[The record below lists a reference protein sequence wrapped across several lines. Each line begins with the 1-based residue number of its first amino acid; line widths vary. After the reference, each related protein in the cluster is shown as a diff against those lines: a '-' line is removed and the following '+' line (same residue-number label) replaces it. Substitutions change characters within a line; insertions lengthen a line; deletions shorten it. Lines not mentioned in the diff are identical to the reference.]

1 MRSISALCC
10 LFLFA
15 VATAAQHKPVDFA
28 ELEKTVAAELRENNT
43 PGAAVVVISGERV
56 LFMKGFGTT
65 SAEGGAPV
73 TPGTLFRR
81 RPSRRDQF
89 AAIVDGD
96 RSYRLTLKFSEGRKM
111 KKRLVLSILLTL
123 LASVGQAATPA
134 VNTTAF
140 VGVNVIPMDRERV
153 LSNQTVIVRD
163 GVIVEI
169 GDAKKVR
176 VPGDAQRID
185 GRGKFLIPGLTD
197 MHVHLFTDDEF
208 PDALAEDEFKIM
220 LAQGVTTIRLMN
232 GTPEQLVLR
241 ARSAKGE
248 IVAPTIYAASPQFIG
263 RKSNHAYVVTNEAEA
278 RAAVRKAKTDG
289 YDYLKMTTFLK
300 PEVYEAIIEEA
311 ARQNI
316 RVVGHADSRTV
327 GLPRA
332 LKARQQIEH
341 LDSYLEAL
349 LPENSPVKGSVSDL
363 YIYQPKNWE
372 SLDVLDEKRI
382 PEIARATVQA
392 NPFSVPTLHLFK
404 STFGIGRTEES
415 IRLQPDIRFYPQ
427 KTVDLW
433 VGYNKKYQAQWA
445 SPERRARYVSI
456 RNKLVKAIHDAGGK
470 ILAGSDT
477 PEWLLLYGY
486 TLHRELRA
494 LNEAGLSPYA
504 TLAAATRNPAEFFG
518 TLDKTGTIERG
529 KRADLVLLE
538 ANPLAGIA
546 NTERRAGV
554 MLKGRWFAQAE
565 LDKTLD
571 EIAPRFQH
579 ALEEKH

>member
-1 MRSISALCC
+1 
-10 LFLFA
+10 
-15 VATAAQHKPVDFA
+15 
-28 ELEKTVAAELRENNT
+28 
-43 PGAAVVVISGERV
+43 
-56 LFMKGFGTT
+56 
-65 SAEGGAPV
+65 
-73 TPGTLFRR
+73 
-81 RPSRRDQF
+81 
-89 AAIVDGD
+89 
-96 RSYRLTLKFSEGRKM
+96 M
-111 KKRLVLSILLTL
+111 KKILLLSILLTL
-123 LASVGQAATPA
+123 PA
-134 VNTTAF
+134 VAVQANPPAANTTTAF

-153 LSNQTVIVRD
+153 LTDQTVLVRD
-163 GVIVEI
+163 GVITEM
-169 GDAKKVR
+169 GDSRKVR
-176 VPGDAQRID
+176 VPRDAQRID

-220 LAQGVTTIRLMN
+220 LSQGVTTIRLMT
-232 GTPEQLVLR
+232 GTPEQLLLR
-241 ARSAKGE
+241 AKAARGE
-248 IVAPTIYAASPQFIG
+248 IVAPTIYAASPQFTG
-263 RKSNHAYVVTNEAEA
+263 RKSNNAYVVTNEAEA
-278 RAAVRKAKTDG
+278 RASVRKAKADG

-300 PEVYEAIIEEA
+300 PEVYEAIVDEA

-316 RVVGHADSRTV
+316 RVVGHADSRSV
-327 GLPRA
+327 GLERA

-349 LPENSPVKGSVSDL
+349 VPENSPVKGSVSDL

-372 SLDVLDEKRI
+372 SLDVLDENKI
-382 PEIARATVQA
+382 TEIARATVRA
-392 NPFSVPTLHLFK
+392 NPFSVPTLYFFK

-415 IRLQPDIRFYPQ
+415 IRAQSDIRFYPP

-433 VGYNKKYQAQWA
+433 IGYSKKYLAQAA
-445 SPERRARYVSI
+445 SPERRARYVAV

-518 TLDKTGTIERG
+518 TLQTTGTIERG

-538 ANPLAGIA
+538 ANPLTSIA

-554 MLKGRWFAQAE
+554 MLKGRWFAQSE
-565 LDKTLD
+565 LDRALD

-579 ALEEKH
+579 ALDGQH

>member
-1 MRSISALCC
+1 
-10 LFLFA
+10 
-15 VATAAQHKPVDFA
+15 
-28 ELEKTVAAELRENNT
+28 
-43 PGAAVVVISGERV
+43 
-56 LFMKGFGTT
+56 
-65 SAEGGAPV
+65 
-73 TPGTLFRR
+73 
-81 RPSRRDQF
+81 
-89 AAIVDGD
+89 
-96 RSYRLTLKFSEGRKM
+96 M
-111 KKRLVLSILLTL
+111 KKLLVLSILLTL
-123 LASVGQAATPA
+123 LAAVAQANPPA
-134 VNTTAF
+134 ANTTAF

-153 LSNQTVIVRD
+153 LANQTVIVRD
-163 GVIVEI
+163 GVIAEI

-176 VPGDAQRID
+176 VPNDALRID

-197 MHVHLFTDDEF
+197 MHVHLFTDEEF

-241 ARSAKGE
+241 EKSAKGE
-248 IVAPTIYAASPQFIG
+248 ILAPTIYAASPQFIG
-263 RKSNHAYVVTNEAEA
+263 RKSSNAYVVTNETEA
-278 RAAVRKAKTDG
+278 REAVRKAKGDG

-300 PEVYEAIIEEA
+300 PEVYEAIIDEA
-311 ARQNI
+311 GRQRI
-316 RVVGHADSRTV
+316 RVVGHADSRSV
-327 GLPRA
+327 GLERA
-332 LKARQQIEH
+332 LKAGQQIEH

-349 LPENSPVKGSVSDL
+349 VPENSPVKGSVSDL

-372 SLDVLDEKRI
+372 SLDVLDENKI
-382 PEIARATVQA
+382 PEIARATVRA
-392 NPFSVPTLHLFK
+392 NPFSVPTLYFFK

-415 IRLQPDIRFYPQ
+415 IRAQPDMRFYPP
-427 KTVDLW
+427 KTVDMW
-433 VGYNKKYQAQWA
+433 VGHSKKYLAQAA
-445 SPERRARYVSI
+445 SPERRAKYVAV

-494 LNEAGLSPYA
+494 LNEAGLSNYA

-518 TLDKTGTIERG
+518 TLNKTGTIERG

-538 ANPLAGIA
+538 ADPLKSID

-554 MLKGRWFAQAE
+554 MLKGRWLTQAE
-565 LDKTLD
+565 LDKMLD

-579 ALEEKH
+579 ALDEKH